1 MIDVESKDLT
11 HNQCWNYL
19 LGAVA
24 PRPIALVSTIS
35 TDGNNNLSP
44 FSFFN
49 AFGANPPVVAFSA
62 SRRGRDN
69 TVKDT
74 YNNIVTSGECVINI
88 VTYSMVHQVNLASC
102 EYDSDTDEFIK
113 SGFTAIESDLVKPKR
128 VMESPVQMECRL
140 MQMVELGGKAG
151 SGNLAICEV
160 IKFHISDDIL
170 FDGEIDPRLIDH
182 VGRNGKE
189 YYTRAYGDSMF
200 TIPKPGRIK
209 GIGID
214 NLPDF
219 VRESNILSANNLG
232 RLALVND
239 IPSMSD
245 ALSFINS
252 VKIIDSTIHTFLRYE
267 QSGDYQNMLNS
278 ALSLVGKGEK
288 SINLL
293 ERIAKIAIEKDDV
306 DFAWKTLLYLGSLI
320 DKQN

>member
-1 MIDVESKDLT
+1 MIDAESKDLT

-24 PRPIALVSTIS
+24 PRPIALVSTTS
-35 TDGNNNLSP
+35 EDGINNLSP

-74 YNNIVTSGECVINI
+74 YNNIISTGECVINI

-102 EYDSDTDEFIK
+102 EYDNDTDEFIK
-113 SGFTAIESDLVKPKR
+113 SGLTAIESDLVKPKR

-140 MQMVELGGKAG
+140 LQMVELGGKAG

-160 IKFHISDDIL
+160 IKFHISEEIL
-170 FDGEIDPRLIDH
+170 VNDEIEPSLIDH

-189 YYTRAYGDSMF
+189 YYTRAFGASMF

-219 VRESNILSANNLG
+219 VKESSIFTANNLG

-239 IPSMSD
+239 IPS
-245 ALSFINS
+245 
-252 VKIIDSTIHTFLRYE
+252 VIDSKSFVKSFTLTDSSVHSFERYE
-267 QSGDYQNMLNS
+267 LSGNYQKMMSS
-278 ALSLVGKGEK
+278 ALSMIKKGTG

-293 ERIAKIAIEKDDV
+293 ERVAKVAIENDNV
-306 DFAWKTLLYLGSLI
+306 DFAWKTILYLGSLKERK
-320 DKQN
+320 D